1 LKKQLLSTSA
11 IALGVAFAAPASAQ
25 EWNMDWGGFY
35 NSHVGYVTVDSN
47 TPAHAGADFDG
58 VDVFANTEIHFT
70 PSVTLDNGLTFGVD
84 IQMEGTNNG
93 GGATGIDE
101 TYLTI
106 KGDTLGRI
114 DLGNENS
121 AGYKMSVGAP
131 QVKGGI
137 GINSPSVSGF
147 VPISIGAG
155 GNLPWRFRDS
165 GISSYAEVLGN
176 NDVPRITYYTPS
188 FNGLTLGVSY
198 AASSNVAGAGANAG
212 NNFGVNRNAG
222 VTDIFDIG
230 LGYSQSFNGI
240 DIDFGA
246 RWGTAENNTGIAGTS
261 DPEVWNVGFNVGFNG
276 WVIGGGYGEND
287 NGGLNTGGGA
297 LAAYDSEGW
306 SFGVTYD
313 IAGPWSVG
321 FDTYQGEYKGVGA
334 NSGDKAEYESYQLVG
349 SRSLGAGVTWAVY
362 AAYVEGS
369 VNANAALA
377 NPTFGNPNTEVEGT
391 VIGTSINLS
400 F

>member
-1 LKKQLLSTSA
+1 MKKQLLSTSA

-25 EWNMDWGGFY
+25 EWDMDWGGFY

-84 IQMEGTNNG
+84 VQMEGTNNG

-101 TYLTI
+101 TYMFI
-106 KGDTLGRI
+106 KGDTLGKI
-114 DLGNENS
+114 ELGNENS
-121 AGYKMSVGAP
+121 AGYKMTVAAP

-137 GINSPSVSGF
+137 GINSPSISGF
-147 VPISIGAG
+147 VPISNGAG
-155 GNLPWRFRDS
+155 GNLPWLFRDS

-240 DIDFGA
+240 DLDLSA

-261 DPEVWNVGFNVGFNG
+261 DPEVWNVGASIGFSG
-276 WVIGGGYGEND
+276 WTIGGGYGEND
-287 NGGLNTGGGA
+287 NGGLRA
-297 LAAYDSEGW
+297 FDSEGW
-306 SFGVTYD
+306 SLGVTYD

-321 FDTYQGEYKGVGA
+321 FDTYQGTYEGVGA
-334 NSGDKAEYESYQLVG
+334 GSGDEAEYEAYQLVG

-369 VNANAALA
+369 VNANLGG
-377 NPTFGNPNTEVEGT
+377 TFGANANTETEGT
-391 VIGTSINLS
+391 LIGTSINLS

>member
-1 LKKQLLSTSA
+1 MKKQLLSTSA

-25 EWNMDWGGFY
+25 EWNMKWGGFY

-47 TPAHAGADFDG
+47 TPAHAGTDFDG
-58 VDVFANTEIHFT
+58 VDVFANTEIHFK

-101 TYLTI
+101 TYLSI
-106 KGDTLGRI
+106 SGDTLGRI

-121 AGYKMSVGAP
+121 AGYKMTVAAP

-137 GINSPSVSGF
+137 GINSPSISGF
-147 VPISIGAG
+147 VPISNGAG
-155 GNLPWRFRDS
+155 GNLPWLFRDS

-198 AASSNVAGAGANAG
+198 AASSNVRSAAVAGGGNNAG
-212 NNFGVNRNAG
+212 NNFGVNRNIG

-230 LGYSQSFNGI
+230 LAYSQSFNGV
-240 DIDFGA
+240 DLDLSA
-246 RWGTAENNTGIAGTS
+246 RWGTAENNTGLVGTD
-261 DPEVWNVGFNVGFNG
+261 DPEVWNVGASIGFSG

-287 NGGLNTGGGA
+287 NGGLRA
-297 LAAYDSEGW
+297 FDSEGW
-306 SFGVTYD
+306 SLGVTYD

-321 FDTYQGEYKGVGA
+321 FDTYQGEYKGNAAGGGA
-334 NSGDKAEYESYQLVG
+334 SGDTAEYEAYQLVG

-362 AAYVEGS
+362 AAYVEGA
-369 VNANAALA
+369 VNANLGG
-377 NPTFGNPNTEVEGT
+377 TFGANANTETEGT

>member
-1 LKKQLLSTSA
+1 MKKQLLSTSA

-121 AGYKMSVGAP
+121 AGYKMTVAAP

-137 GINSPSVSGF
+137 GINSP
-147 VPISIGAG
+147 
-155 GNLPWRFRDS
+155 
-165 GISSYAEVLGN
+165 
-176 NDVPRITYYTPS
+176 
-188 FNGLTLGVSY
+188 
-198 AASSNVAGAGANAG
+198 
-212 NNFGVNRNAG
+212 
-222 VTDIFDIG
+222 
-230 LGYSQSFNGI
+230 
-240 DIDFGA
+240 
-246 RWGTAENNTGIAGTS
+246 
-261 DPEVWNVGFNVGFNG
+261 
-276 WVIGGGYGEND
+276 
-287 NGGLNTGGGA
+287 
-297 LAAYDSEGW
+297 
-306 SFGVTYD
+306 
-313 IAGPWSVG
+313 
-321 FDTYQGEYKGVGA
+321 
-334 NSGDKAEYESYQLVG
+334 
-349 SRSLGAGVTWAVY
+349 
-362 AAYVEGS
+362 
-369 VNANAALA
+369 
-377 NPTFGNPNTEVEGT
+377 
-391 VIGTSINLS
+391 
-400 F
+400 

>member
-1 LKKQLLSTSA
+1 
-11 IALGVAFAAPASAQ
+11 
-25 EWNMDWGGFY
+25 MDWGGFY

-47 TPAHAGADFDG
+47 TPAHVGADFDG
-58 VDVFANTEIHFT
+58 IDVFANTEIHFT

-121 AGYKMSVGAP
+121 AGYKMTVGAP

-137 GINSPSVSGF
+137 GINSPSISGF
-147 VPISIGAG
+147 VPISTGAG
-155 GNLPWRFRDS
+155 GNLPWLFRDS

-230 LGYSQSFNGI
+230 LGYSQSFNGV
-240 DIDFGA
+240 DIDFSA
-246 RWGTAENNTGIAGTS
+246 RWGTAENNTGLAGTS

-276 WVIGGGYGEND
+276 FVIGGGYGEND
-287 NGGLNTGGGA
+287 NGGLRA
-297 LAAYDSEGW
+297 FDSEGW
-306 SFGVTYD
+306 SLGVTYD

-321 FDTYQGEYKGVGA
+321 FDTYQGEYKGIGA
-334 NSGDKAEYESYQLVG
+334 ASGDTAEYEAYQLVG

-369 VNANAALA
+369 VNANLGG
-377 NPTFGNPNTEVEGT
+377 TFGANANTETEGT
-391 VIGTSINLS
+391 LIGTSINLS

>member
-1 LKKQLLSTSA
+1 MKKQLLSTSA

-25 EWNMDWGGFY
+25 EWNMKWGGFY
-35 NSHVGYVTVDSN
+35 NSHVGYVSVDSN
-47 TPAHAGADFDG
+47 TPAHVGADFDG
-58 VDVFANTEIHFT
+58 IDVYANTEIHFK

-84 IQMEGTNNG
+84 VQMEGTNNG

-101 TYLTI
+101 TYLSI
-106 KGDTLGRI
+106 SGDTLGRI

-137 GINSPSVSGF
+137 GINSPSISGF
-147 VPISIGAG
+147 VPISNGAG
-155 GNLPWRFRDS
+155 GNLPWLFRDS

-198 AASSNVAGAGANAG
+198 AASSNVAGGGANAG
-212 NNFGVNRNAG
+212 NNFGVNRNVG
-222 VTDIFDIG
+222 VNDIFDIG
-230 LGYSQSFNGI
+230 VAYSQSFNGI
-240 DIDFGA
+240 DLDLAA
-246 RWGTAENNTGIAGTS
+246 RWGTAEGNTAGND

-276 WVIGGGYGEND
+276 FVIGGGYGEND
-287 NGGLNTGGGA
+287 NGGYRA
-297 LAAYDSEGW
+297 FDSEGW
-306 SFGVTYD
+306 SLGVTYD
-313 IAGPWSVG
+313 IAGPWSIG
-321 FDTYQGEYKGVGA
+321 FDTYQGTYEGIGA
-334 NSGDKAEYESYQLVG
+334 ASADEAEYEAYQLVG

-362 AAYVEGS
+362 AAYVQGT
-369 VNANAALA
+369 VNADLGG
-377 NPTFGNPNTEVEGT
+377 TFGNANTETEGT
-391 VIGTSINLS
+391 LIGTSINLS

>member
-1 LKKQLLSTSA
+1 MKKQLLSTSA

-121 AGYKMSVGAP
+121 AGYKMTVAAP

-137 GINSPSVSGF
+137 GINSPSISGF
-147 VPISIGAG
+147 VPISNGAG
-155 GNLPWRFRDS
+155 GNLPWLFRDS

-230 LGYSQSFNGI
+230 LAYSQSFNGV
-240 DIDFGA
+240 DLDLSA
-246 RWGTAENNTGIAGTS
+246 RWGTAENNTGLVGTD
-261 DPEVWNVGFNVGFNG
+261 DPEVWNVGASIGFNG

-287 NGGLNTGGGA
+287 NGGLRA
-297 LAAYDSEGW
+297 FDSEGW
-306 SFGVTYD
+306 SLGVTYD

-321 FDTYQGEYKGVGA
+321 FDTYQGEYKGIGA
-334 NSGDKAEYESYQLVG
+334 ASGDTAEYEAYQLVG

-369 VNANAALA
+369 VNADVGG
-377 NPTFGNPNTEVEGT
+377 TFGNANTEVEGT

>member
-1 LKKQLLSTSA
+1 MK
-11 IALGVAFAAPASAQ
+11 
-25 EWNMDWGGFY
+25 WGGFY
-35 NSHVGYVTVDSN
+35 NSHVGYVTVDSD

-58 VDVFANTEIHFT
+58 VDVYANTEIHFK

-101 TYLTI
+101 TYLSI
-106 KGDTLGRI
+106 SGDALGKI

-121 AGYKMSVGAP
+121 AGYKMTVAAP

-137 GINSPSVSGF
+137 GINSPSISGF
-147 VPISIGAG
+147 VPISNGAG
-155 GNLPWRFRDS
+155 GNLPWLFRDS
-165 GISSYAEVLGN
+165 GISSYAEVLAN

-198 AASSNVAGAGANAG
+198 AAASNVAGTGANAG

-230 LGYSQSFNGI
+230 IAYSQSFSGV
-240 DIDFGA
+240 DLDLSA
-246 RWGTAENNTGIAGTS
+246 RWGTAESNVAGTS
-261 DPEVWNVGFNVGFNG
+261 DPEVWGVGASVGFSGF
-276 WVIGGGYGEND
+276 VIGGGYSEND
-287 NGGLNTGGGA
+287 NGGIRA
-297 LAAYDSEGW
+297 FDSEGW
-306 SFGVTYD
+306 SLGVTYD

-321 FDTYQGEYKGVGA
+321 FDTYQGEYNGVGA
-334 NSGDKAEYESYQLVG
+334 GSGDAAEYEAYQLVG

-362 AAYVEGS
+362 AAYVEGT
-369 VNANAALA
+369 VNADAGG
-377 NPTFGNPNTEVEGT
+377 TFGNANTTTEGT
-391 VIGTSINLS
+391 LIGTSINLS

>member
-121 AGYKMSVGAP
+121 AGYKMTVAAP

-137 GINSPSVSGF
+137 GINSPSISGF
-147 VPISIGAG
+147 VPISNGAG
-155 GNLPWRFRDS
+155 GNLPWLFRDS

-230 LGYSQSFNGI
+230 LAYSQSFNGV
-240 DIDFGA
+240 DLDLSA
-246 RWGTAENNTGIAGTS
+246 RWGTAENNTGLVGTD
-261 DPEVWNVGFNVGFNG
+261 DPEVWNVGASIGFNG

-287 NGGLNTGGGA
+287 NGGLRA
-297 LAAYDSEGW
+297 FDSEGW
-306 SFGVTYD
+306 SLGVTYD

-321 FDTYQGEYKGVGA
+321 FDTYQGEYKGIGA
-334 NSGDKAEYESYQLVG
+334 ASGDTAEYEAYQLVG

-369 VNANAALA
+369 VNANLGG
-377 NPTFGNPNTEVEGT
+377 TFGANANTETEGT